1 MDRKGRLAEIVAL
14 VGALVI
20 LVIAIL
26 ILYFRGH
33 AHA

>member
-1 MDRKGRLAEIVAL
+1 MDRKDRLAEIVAL

-33 AHA
+33 ARA